1 MHNFTRAQNS
11 GLYVQYLRRYRSAKI
26 LKHYGMPFTEFMGLP
41 QDIAA
46 MMLRD
51 ADDANREEA
60 KAIDA
65 ARSAI
70 GDDL

>member
-1 MHNFTRAQNS
+1 MHNFTKAQNA
-11 GLYVQYLRRYRSAKI
+11 GLYVQYLRRYRQAKI
-26 LKHYGMPFTEFMGLP
+26 LKHYGTNFVDFMALP
-41 QDIAA
+41 ADIAL
-46 MMLRD
+46 MMLKD

-65 ARSAI
+65 ARAAI